1 MKPLALGDWSPELC
15 RLRLSPDKFLMILAI
30 YLKFELESEK
40 M

>member
-15 RLRLSPDKFLMILAI
+15 RLSPDKFLMILAI